1 MEDVLK
7 CLTKGDFVMG
17 GENHNSHGCMVTFP
31 NESPFPNMPKNVG
44 EDRRFMAMPAYIGGP
59 FDMAG
64 MKWYGSNTAN
74 KEIGLPRSILMVMLN
89 DKTTGAP
96 VCLMSGN
103 LLSAYRTGAI
113 PGVGLRHLAPK
124 GAKTGAIY
132 GPGVM
137 GKTSLDAFMATCP
150 ELDTLKVKGRGKKSL
165 DSFLEYVK
173 ATYPQLTTVTVVDDI
188 ETLVRDSD
196 VISFAATAG
205 TDPSKYAYVKG
216 EWIKPGALIVAPSAF
231 DMETDF
237 LKEKCKKVVD
247 NIKLYEAWAEEYP
260 YPTFGSINIIGAK
273 FTDMCHDGIISKSD
287 ITDMGDILLGNASGR
302 DSDDQIIIYSVGGMP
317 VEDVAWGK
325 VCYENAVKK
334 WTFKGM
340 DGMKHVAAFL
350 TKSEPQVIQAHE
362 ASSEVIMNNCIR
374 CHTQLNTE
382 FVKTGKIDYMMS
394 QVGEGKACWDCHRD
408 VPHGGKNS
416 LSGTP
421 GAIVPLPESP
431 VPEWLRKM
439 VNQKDK

>member
-1 MEDVLK
+1 MYPEVDFLYLNEQEMIKAGVKNMPKCIDTMEDVLK

-205 TDPSKYAYVKG
+205 TDPPSHTAYT
-216 EWIKPGALIVAPSAF
+216 P
-231 DMETDF
+231 ETRSR
-237 LKEKCKKVVD
+237 
-247 NIKLYEAWAEEYP
+247 
-260 YPTFGSINIIGAK
+260 TF
-273 FTDMCHDGIISKSD
+273 
-287 ITDMGDILLGNASGR
+287 
-302 DSDDQIIIYSVGGMP
+302 
-317 VEDVAWGK
+317 
-325 VCYENAVKK
+325 
-334 WTFKGM
+334 
-340 DGMKHVAAFL
+340 
-350 TKSEPQVIQAHE
+350 
-362 ASSEVIMNNCIR
+362 SSP
-374 CHTQLNTE
+374 E
-382 FVKTGKIDYMMS
+382 F
-394 QVGEGKACWDCHRD
+394 
-408 VPHGGKNS
+408 P
-416 LSGTP
+416 SGTAPYLP
-421 GAIVPLPESP
+421 GCGPETP
-431 VPEWLRKM
+431 PETAGNTWWPSCRGWRA
-439 VNQKDK
+439 